1 MLSTLSSRRPRR
13 EQLATR
19 ATFFCSGFATA
30 AWASIIPFVKLNAQ
44 ISDATLGYVGVL
56 SSPSLVRFVADAFG
70 LPAALH
76 GVVLLMVLALLLSR
90 GVGLAPRAT
99 PLSTTCQELP

>member
-1 MLSTLSSRRPRR
+1 MFSAAGQQSLMPGA
-13 EQLATR
+13 LAI
-19 ATFFCSGFATA
+19 TA
-30 AWASIIPFVKLNAQ
+30 VS
-44 ISDATLGYVGVL
+44 TLGYVGVL
-56 SSPSLVRFVADAFG
+56 SGPALVGFGADAFG

-90 GVGLAPRAT
+90 RVRLAPRAT

>member
-1 MLSTLSSRRPRR
+1 MLSTLSSRRPRHER
-13 EQLATR
+13 LATR
-19 ATFFCSGFATA
+19 ATFLCSGFATA
-30 AWASIIPFVKLNAQ
+30 AWASIIPLAKLNAQ
-44 ISDATLGYVGVL
+44 ISDATQGYVRAL
-56 SSPSLVRFVADAFG
+56 SSPVLVGFVADAFG

-90 GVGLAPRAT
+90 GVGLAPQAT

>member
-1 MLSTLSSRRPRR
+1 MLSTLSSRRPRGER
-13 EQLATR
+13 LATR

-30 AWASIIPFVKLNAQ
+30 AWASIIPLAKLNAQ
-44 ISDATLGYVGVL
+44 ISDATQGYVGVL
-56 SSPSLVRFVADAFG
+56 SSPALVGFVADAFG

-76 GVVLLMVLALLLSR
+76 GVVLLM
-90 GVGLAPRAT
+90 GLAPRAT

>member
-1 MLSTLSSRRPRR
+1 MLSTLSSRRPRHER
-13 EQLATR
+13 LATR
-19 ATFFCSGFATA
+19 ATFLCSGFATA

-44 ISDATLGYVGVL
+44 ISDATQDYVGVL
-56 SSPSLVRFVADAFG
+56 SGPALVGFGADAFG

-90 GVGLAPRAT
+90 RVRLAPRAT